1 MTMAVSMYPIS
12 VPVFVRHL
20 NGLATCLKKAQTLYA
35 EKKYDEATLM
45 TQRLFPDMFTF
56 ARQIQQATD
65 HARNCTALL
74 SGGEAPKFENTE
86 KSLADLIARVE
97 KSAAYVNSVQA
108 GQIDGSEGKSVTVKM
123 GDRELNFTG
132 IDLLLKRSMPNFY
145 FHVTTAYNILR
156 MNGVEIGKRD
166 FMGS

>member
-1 MTMAVSMYPIS
+1 MAVSMYPIS
-12 VPVFVRHL
+12 VPVFARHL

-35 EKKYDEATLM
+35 EKKYDESSLL

-74 SGGEAPKFENTE
+74 SGGEAPKFENNE

-97 KSAAYVNSVQA
+97 KSAAYVNSVKA
-108 GQIDGSEGKSVTVKM
+108 EQIDGSEGKSVTVKM

-156 MNGVEIGKRD
+156 LNGVDIGKRD
-166 FMGS
+166 FMGG